1 MSVARI
7 YPFAENVEV
16 DESCLSDWQSGQDK
30 PSEDGHYLREF
41 VEGEA
46 ISEFRD
52 GQWLFDGFFPSD
64 IQDAP
69 WRGLRQPLDLAQV
82 PLTME

>member
-16 DESCLSDWQSGQDK
+16 GESCLSDWQSGQDK

-52 GQWLFDGFFPSD
+52 GQWLFDGFSPRTFRMR
-64 IQDAP
+64 
-69 WRGLRQPLDLAQV
+69 RGADCASRSISLKCR
-82 PLTME
+82 